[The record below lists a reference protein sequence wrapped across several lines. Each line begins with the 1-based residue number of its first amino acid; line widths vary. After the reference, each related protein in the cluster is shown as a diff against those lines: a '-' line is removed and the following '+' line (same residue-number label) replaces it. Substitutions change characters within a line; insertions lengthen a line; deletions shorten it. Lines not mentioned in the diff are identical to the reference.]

1 MNAYHDNAQV
11 DLLREAGM
19 TDADIAHSRQ
29 VAGIAVGLG
38 SLARVAVD
46 LSLVALGALFHDLG
60 KVRTDGILHGVEGA
74 RLGRHLGLPGA
85 VLDIMEK
92 HVRAGVPLEQTGD
105 YGLPA
110 RDFGLTSLEEKL
122 VIYADKLADMVEE
135 PGLVASVGEARLRFA
150 RILDER
156 PDLAKDEATKARYLA
171 CAAEVEEL
179 VR

>member
-11 DLLREAGM
+11 ELLREAGM
-19 TDADIAHSRQ
+19 TEADITHSRR

-38 SLARVAVD
+38 SLAGVAVD
-46 LSLVALGALFHDLG
+46 LTLVALGALFHDLG
-60 KVRTDGILHGVEGA
+60 KVRTGGILHGVEGA
-74 RLGRHLGLPGA
+74 RLGRHLGLPDG

-92 HVRAGVPLEQTGD
+92 HVRAGVPLEQAVS
-105 YGLPA
+105 YGLPR
-110 RDFGLTSLEEKL
+110 RDFSLTSLEEKL

-150 RILDER
+150 RILEER
-156 PDLAKDEATKARYLA
+156 ADLAKDEATMARYLA

-179 VR
+179 LR

>member
-11 DLLREAGM
+11 ELLRESGM
-19 TDADIAHSRQ
+19 TEADITHSRQ

-46 LSLVALGALFHDLG
+46 ISLVALGALFHDLG

-74 RLGRHLGLPGA
+74 RLGRHLGLPDA

-92 HVRAGVPLEQTGD
+92 HVRAGVPLEQSAH
-105 YGLPA
+105 YGLPP
-110 RDFGLTSLEEKL
+110 RDYSLTSLEEKL